1 MTLHSQFGGENCL
14 QPMDTKIIDALIKE
28 IGGDE
33 ILHFV
38 TPAYA
43 QQAQAIYNNLQIDE
57 LTFQNVWI
65 IFSRMLPHM

>member
-1 MTLHSQFGGENCL
+1 L
-14 QPMDTKIIDALIKE
+14 QLVDTKIINALIKE
-28 IGGDE
+28 IGGDK

-43 QQAQAIYNNLQIDE
+43 QQVQAIYYNLQIGK
-57 LTFQNVWI
+57 LTFQNVWV